1 MRKKNGKVYTNY
13 RCRTYAQMLKSA
25 CTKRTISEEDIANA
39 VLAVIQKYIEVLI
52 DFEEVLKNADYQKH
66 RRSQSYAVEKRL
78 NQKQRE
84 LDDIER
90 IKMGLYT
97 DLKKNII
104 TQDDYVSLKAG
115 YAEQAVTL
123 SQQIGSLKDELKNLE
138 KQDTMQ
144 NEWLERFRKHR
155 NIEKLTRPIVTELI
169 DVIYIHEGRQITIK
183 FKFQDEFEKINEF
196 MEREDETVNL
206 KAAI

>member
-1 MRKKNGKVYTNY
+1 MERVVVRKKNGKVYTNY

-25 CTKRTISEEDIANA
+25 CTKRTISEDDIAAA

-78 NQKQRE
+78 TQKQRE

-90 IKMGLYT
+90 IKLGMYT

-104 TQDDYVSLKAG
+104 TQDDYVSPKAS

-155 NIEKLTRPIVTELI
+155 NIEKLKMVYHTYFHSAMVFGIIFWGNLIGSNRVFLQQKRIV
-169 DVIYIHEGRQITIK
+169 ITILG
-183 FKFQDEFEKINEF
+183 INH
-196 MEREDETVNL
+196 
-206 KAAI
+206 